1 MAIKDPCAALDRLRL
16 EGREK
21 PWLEFKHNNS
31 DPSMIG
37 SYVSALSNSA
47 LLNGLERAFLVYGIE
62 DATFKKIGTTF
73 SPSTTKIGN
82 ESLENWLLR
91 KLDPAVKFEFN
102 QFECDGLKFVIVE
115 IEPSYFKPVKFDG
128 RAYIR
133 IGEHKKYLSEH
144 PEHERSVW
152 LATGKRKYETAIA
165 FANASYD
172 TALTLLE
179 WQKYYELCRQP
190 VPENRD
196 EVIRRFIDLKY
207 FSDEYD
213 NTVAISNL
221 GALLFAKDITQFPSV
236 ARKTVRVKRYIGRDA
251 RNAGPEV
258 EGRRGYALG
267 FEGLINYI
275 KERAS
280 QREVIIGGQRR
291 SISIIPDIAIRE
303 VVANALIHQDLMA
316 DGSGPIIEIYDN
328 RIEVSNPGP
337 PLGDVDRIIDDAP
350 RSRNELLAKSMRSL
364 GFCEEAGK
372 GIDKAIIAIEA
383 VASDDGI
390 YLPAPSF
397 RATQNGFVVT
407 LFDPK
412 PFKELSRE
420 EKLRTCYQHCVLCYL
435 RNDYMG
441 NRSLRSR
448 FSLGDDEYQVVSS
461 IITDAVRS
469 NVIVPADDLQGK
481 RNARYIPSWAKQ

>member
-1 MAIKDPCAALDRLRL
+1 MAIKNPCAALDRLLL

-21 PWLEFKHNNS
+21 PWLEFKHNHV
-31 DPSMIG
+31 DPKTIG
-37 SYVSALSNSA
+37 EYISALSNSA
-47 LLNGLERAFLVYGIE
+47 LLEGLERAFLVYGIE
-62 DATFKKIGTTF
+62 DATLNKVGTIF
-73 SPSTTKIGN
+73 SPQTTKIGN

-91 KLDPAVKFEFN
+91 KLDPAVKFEFTS
-102 QFECDGLKFVIVE
+102 FDCDDKSFVIVD
-115 IEPSYFKPVKFDG
+115 IEPSYFKPVRFDNQ
-128 RAYIR
+128 AYIR
-133 IGEHKKYLSEH
+133 IGEHKKPLSAH

-165 FANASYD
+165 HANASYD
-172 TALTLLE
+172 TALTLLD
-179 WQKYYELCRQP
+179 WQKYYDLCGQP
-190 VPENRD
+190 RPESHD
-196 EVIRRFIDLKY
+196 EIIRRFVDLKY
-207 FSDEYD
+207 LSDEYD

-258 EGRRGYALG
+258 EGRRGYAIG
-267 FEGLINYI
+267 FEGLIAYI
-275 KERAS
+275 TERTS
-280 QREVIIGGQRR
+280 QREVIVGGQRR

-316 DGSGPIIEIYDN
+316 DGSGPIIELYEN
-328 RIEVSNPGP
+328 RVEVSNPGP
-337 PLGDVDRIIDDAP
+337 PLGEIDRIIDDPP
-350 RSRNELLAKSMRSL
+350 RSRNEILAKSMRNF

-412 PFKELSRE
+412 PFKELTRE
-420 EKLRTCYQHCVLCYL
+420 EKLRTCYQHCVLSYL

-448 FSLGDDEYQVVSS
+448 FSLGDDDYQAVSS

-469 NVIVPADDLQGK
+469 NIIVPADDMQGK
-481 RNARYIPSWAKQ
+481 RNARYIPAWAKL